1 MPRYIIKIG
10 DKYLEWSTIVDAP
23 VTFGMSLSDFAKHYQ
38 NAYGNEG
45 LHGLASRM
53 ERVEKFGTSCM
64 DGESIGS
71 FLKVNRAGPNEAP
84 LSIAN
89 IRRAY
94 CDRLPIFVWAR
105 GNQYQFNPYNGNW
118 EEINRFI
125 VTVNGKYF
133 DWDMNI
139 DKPLTIGLS
148 LDEFNKYYHKTYP
161 PKLVRRLAAHS
172 EALLKTGVSCS
183 LYASWRD
190 VLSFNKTGPEDT
202 ALSINQFK
210 KAYCDRLP
218 IIKRVGDKKYQWD
231 ADSMQW
237 NQTTSGFGVIRQ
249 R

>member
-10 DKYLEWSTIVDAP
+10 DKYLEWSTIV
-23 VTFGMSLSDFAKHYQ
+23 
-38 NAYGNEG
+38 
-45 LHGLASRM
+45 
-53 ERVEKFGTSCM
+53 EKFGTSCT
-64 DGESIGS
+64 DGELVGS
-71 FLKVNRAGPNEAP
+71 FLKLNRAGPKEAP

-89 IRRAY
+89 IRKAW

-105 GNQYQFNPYNGNW
+105 GNQYRFNLYNGDW

-148 LDEFNKYYHKTYP
+148 LDEFNKYYHRTYP
-161 PKLVRRLAAHS
+161 PKLVRRLTAHS
-172 EALLKTGVSCS
+172 EALSKTGVSCS

-190 VLSFNKTGPEDT
+190 VLSFNKAGPEGT

-210 KAYCDRLP
+210 KYIAIIFQLSREWVINDISGMQIACNGIRFRIINLNFCLPFFLFPNQNRLP
-218 IIKRVGDKKYQWD
+218 IDI
-231 ADSMQW
+231 
-237 NQTTSGFGVIRQ
+237 FPL
-249 R
+249 